1 MPEVGRLLT
10 AMLTPFTE
18 EGALDLEGAQQLA
31 RRLCR
36 DGSDGVL
43 VFGTTG
49 ESPTLRDE
57 EKLALLRA
65 VREALP
71 DRAVVAGTGTN
82 DTRHSVELSE
92 QAMAAGADALLAV
105 NPYYNKPSQEGLYQ
119 HFRAIAETGPTI
131 LYNIEGRSAVNLQV
145 ETTLRLAQLPGIIG
159 TKEAS
164 GNLDQMSFTCAGAP
178 EGFHVWSGD
187 DIKTLP
193 LLAVGGYGLISVT
206 SHLAGRALRRLI
218 DLHLAGEVQAAA
230 ELHHQLLPLIRAV
243 MTTQSN
249 PIPVKSALRVLGQ
262 RVGPFRLPLVS
273 LPPEELAR
281 VLDAVRAAGS
291 LVDLAVA
298 DPA

>member
-1 MPEVGRLLT
+1 MPEIGRLLT
-10 AMLTPFTE
+10 AMVTPFDE
-18 EGALDLEGAQQLA
+18 EGNLDLEGAQALA
-31 RRLCR
+31 RRLVD
-36 DGSDGVL
+36 DGSDGVV

-49 ESPTLRDE
+49 ESPTLTDG
-57 EKLALLRA
+57 EKLELLRS
-65 VREALP
+65 VRVAIPEHG
-71 DRAVVAGTGTN
+71 VVAGTGTN

-92 QAMAAGADALLAV
+92 EAMSAGADALLAV

-119 HFRAIAETGPTI
+119 HFRAISEVGPTI
-131 LYNIEGRSAVNLQV
+131 LYNIAGRSAINLQV
-145 ETTLRLAQLPGIIG
+145 ETTLRLAQLPGVIG

-164 GNLDQMSFTCAGAP
+164 GDLDQMSFTCAGAP
-178 EGFHVWSGD
+178 RGFRVWSGD

-218 DLHLAGEVQAAA
+218 DLYRKGEVAEAAA
-230 ELHHQLLPLIRAV
+230 LHHRLLPLIKAV

-249 PIPVKSALRVLGQ
+249 PIPVKSVLRALRQ

-273 LPPEELAR
+273 LTEEELAR
-281 VLDAVRAAGS
+281 VLRAVREAGS
-291 LVDLAVA
+291 LIDLAVA